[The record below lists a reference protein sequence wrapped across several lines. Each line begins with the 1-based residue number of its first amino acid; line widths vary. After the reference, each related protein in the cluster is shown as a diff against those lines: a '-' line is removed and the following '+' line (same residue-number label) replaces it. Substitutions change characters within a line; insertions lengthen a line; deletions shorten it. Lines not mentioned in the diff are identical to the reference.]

1 MAKIGFVVFTNGRF
15 ECLNKTIKSLEMNLD
30 AQVAESVLVDDS
42 GDPAYG
48 AILAKHFDGK
58 FDKVVRH
65 EKPLGYF
72 NSIEETWLHN
82 LSPGLDYVL
91 HWEDD
96 FVLQMNLDLNPL
108 MEFLCAYPR
117 YVQIVL
123 GEETERALNSADARP
138 VASASAYDFYGIPW
152 TESDAIFLT
161 DPCIYRAWVTKAL
174 TVRSYVTYQSDVGFH
189 RGLAR
194 HIMDVYPGFRSAG
207 CIVEAKAGSEPASP
221 DDRVSSGIVK
231 HIAFDRIWEYER
243 NNVPRSDNKPQIH
256 GREGSQ
262 I

>member
-1 MAKIGFVVFTNGRF
+1 MAKLGFIVFTSGRF
-15 ECLNKTIKSLEMNLD
+15 ECLNKAIKSLEMNLN
-30 AQVAESVLVDDS
+30 AGVAESVLVDDS
-42 GDPAYG
+42 GDPTYG
-48 AILAKHFDGK
+48 GILAKHFDGK

-65 EKPLGYF
+65 EKPIGYF

-82 LSPGLDYVL
+82 LSSDLDYVL

-108 MEFLCAYPR
+108 MEFIRAYPR
-117 YVQIVL
+117 YVQISL
-123 GEETERALNSADARP
+123 GDGTELAQNSADACH
-138 VASASAYDFYGIPW
+138 VASGSGYDFYGIPW
-152 TESDAIFLT
+152 TESNGIFVT
-161 DPCIYRAWVTKAL
+161 SPCIYPAWVTKVP

-194 HIMDVYPGFRSAG
+194 HIMEVYPGFRSAG
-207 CIVEAKAGSEPASP
+207 CIVEANTGSRLARL
-221 DDRVSSGIVK
+221 DDRVGNGIIK

-243 NNVPRSDNKPQIH
+243 NNVLRSDNKPQVQE
-256 GREGSQ
+256 REGSQ